1 MKKSLKKKPLLIVGS
16 GGHFKS
22 CIDIIEESKIFYVY
36 GLISKY
42 DKIGKKIYGYEVL
55 SQSDDYKKFFNLGV
69 KNAFIAVGQ
78 IQNANIR
85 KKIFIKL
92 KKNLF
97 NLPSFISASSSVSKN
112 VTIQEGTIVHK
123 NCYIGRD
130 VKIGKCNIINSAA
143 VIEHD
148 CKVGDFCH
156 LSTSTTVNG
165 NVEIGSETFI
175 GSGSVLSNNIKIKK
189 KTFIKM
195 LSRVVNSIK

>member
-1 MKKSLKKKPLLIVGS
+1 LV
-16 GGHFKS
+16 
-22 CIDIIEESKIFYVY
+22 
-36 GLISKY
+36 SKY
-42 DKIGKKIYGYEVL
+42 DKIGKKIHGYEVL
-55 SQSDDYKKFFNLGV
+55 SQSDDYKKFFNLGI

-78 IQNANIR
+78 IHNANIR

-130 VKIGKCNIINSAA
+130 VKIGKC
-143 VIEHD
+143 
-148 CKVGDFCH
+148 KVGDFCH
-156 LSTSTTVNG
+156 LSTSITVNG

>member
-1 MKKSLKKKPLLIVGS
+1 MKRKLKKKPLLIVGS

-22 CIDIIEESKIFYVY
+22 CIDIIEESKIFYIY
-36 GLISKY
+36 GLVSKY
-42 DKIGKKIYGYEVL
+42 DKIGKKIHGYEVL
-55 SQSDDYKKFFNLGV
+55 SQSDDYKKFFNLGI

-78 IQNANIR
+78 IHNANIR

-156 LSTSTTVNG
+156 LSTSITVNG